1 MADNSTFAS
10 TGPHGHRSR
19 MRTRLLAG
27 GPNGLADY
35 ELLEM
40 LLFLS
45 IPRRDT
51 KPLAKA
57 IINRFGDLYR
67 SLNAT
72 AADLRK
78 AGLDQI
84 GVGLI
89 DLVREAAR
97 RLADAEVVSRPLLK
111 DAEALA
117 TYLDLPARSQRPPH
131 LAVLF
136 LNNRNQLLADLPF
149 TEAQGPADV
158 TEAVGR
164 RAVEI
169 HASALI
175 MVSFRLRAPPIATDR
190 DRDLTRRIQRTGKLL
205 SITLHDHFIFGDGGN
220 ESLKRQGLL

>member
-1 MADNSTFAS
+1 MADDLTFAS
-10 TGPHGHRSR
+10 TGPHGHRAR

-27 GPNGLADY
+27 GPGGLADY

-67 SLNAT
+67 ALNAT
-72 AADLRK
+72 AGDLRK

-84 GVGLI
+84 GIGLV

-97 RLADAEVVSRPLLK
+97 RLADVEVVSRPLLK
-111 DAEALA
+111 DADSLA
-117 TYLDLPARSQRPPH
+117 AYLDLPARSQRPPH

-149 TEAQGPADV
+149 TDAQTSADI

-164 RAVEI
+164 RAVEV

-175 MVSFRLRAPPIATDR
+175 MVSFRLRKPPAVTER
-190 DRDLTRRIQRTGKLL
+190 DRELTRCIQRAGKLL
-205 SITLHDHFIFGDGGN
+205 SITLHDHFIFGAGGN
-220 ESLKRQGLL
+220 ESLKRRGLL

>member
-1 MADNSTFAS
+1 
-10 TGPHGHRSR
+10 
-19 MRTRLLAG
+19 MRTRLLSG
-27 GPNGLADY
+27 GPGGLADY

-72 AADLRK
+72 ADDLHK
-78 AGLDQI
+78 AGLDRIGI
-84 GVGLI
+84 GVI

-111 DAEALA
+111 DAESLA

-131 LAVLF
+131 LAVLL

-149 TEAQGPADV
+149 TEAQSPADI

-169 HASALI
+169 HASAII
-175 MVSFRLRAPPIATDR
+175 MVSFRLRAPPALTDR
-190 DRDLTRRIQRTGKLL
+190 DRDLTRRIQRAGKLM
-205 SITLHDHFIFGDGGN
+205 SVTLHDHFIFGDGAS
-220 ESLKRQGLL
+220 ESLKRRGLL

>member
-1 MADNSTFAS
+1 
-10 TGPHGHRSR
+10 

-27 GPNGLADY
+27 GPSGLADY

-72 AADLRK
+72 ATDLRK
-78 AGLDQI
+78 AGLDQVGI
-84 GVGLI
+84 GLM

-97 RLADAEVVSRPLLK
+97 RLANAEVVSRPLLK
-111 DAEALA
+111 DAEGLA
-117 TYLDLPARSQRPPH
+117 AYLDLPTRSQRPPH
-131 LAVLF
+131 LAVLL

-149 TEAQGPADV
+149 TETQEPAEI

-175 MVSFRLRAPPIATDR
+175 IASFRLHAPPALTDR
-190 DRDLTRRIQRTGKLL
+190 DRVLTRRVQRAGKLL
-205 SITLHDHFIFGDGGN
+205 SITLHDHFIFGNGRV
-220 ESLKRQGLL
+220 ESLKRHGLL

>member
-1 MADNSTFAS
+1 MVDDPKFAS

-19 MRTRLLAG
+19 MRTRLLVG
-27 GPNGLADY
+27 GPGGLADY

-57 IINRFGDLYR
+57 LINRFGDLYR
-67 SLNAT
+67 SMNAA
-72 AADLRK
+72 AADLHR

-84 GVGLI
+84 GIGLI

-97 RLADAEVVSRPLLK
+97 RLANAEIVSRPLLK
-111 DAEALA
+111 DADALA
-117 TYLDLPARSQRPPH
+117 AYLDLAARSQQPPH
-131 LAVLF
+131 RAVLL

-149 TEAQGPADV
+149 TEAQNPADI

-169 HASALI
+169 HASAI
-175 MVSFRLRAPPIATDR
+175 IIVSFRLRAPPVLTDR
-190 DRDLTRRIQRTGKLL
+190 DRDLTRHIQRAGKLL
-205 SITLHDHFIFGDGGN
+205 SITLHDHFIFGEGGS
-220 ESLKRQGLL
+220 ESLKRRGLL